1 MDAEDLVR
9 RYVRETLL
17 EYSDSSCRYE
27 SSVIKS
33 LKMAGVAGRM
43 KRAACSDSSRPDADI
58 KIDDQLYYVEV
69 KSSPRAQMGGGSLG
83 YSVTDKKF
91 YPVGQNRDLSAM
103 IAELLNNV
111 NDTSL
116 HKGLKTLT
124 KHLST
129 SAGKPITEI
138 PMSGFTPQA
147 WEEARDYG
155 LLQAINRT
163 FESDMSVIARHYSQ
177 KNTHYIQIGGR
188 GFFSLGQNPAGLPIP
203 MLEGRVQ
210 LEVRLAKA
218 GDEGRSRSKAGLR
231 VQARLLTQ
239 NMSPY
244 SLDDPADVEK
254 LISDR
259 SATSQKPVR
268 RRSTRTG

>member
-1 MDAEDLVR
+1 MDTEDLVR

-27 SSVIKS
+27 SSIIKS
-33 LKMAGVAGRM
+33 LKMAGAAGRI
-43 KRAACSDSSRPDADI
+43 KRAACNDANRPDADI
-58 KIDDQLYYVEV
+58 KIDDQVYYVEV
-69 KSSPRAQMGGGSLG
+69 KSSPRAQMGGGSVG

-91 YPVGQNRDLSAM
+91 YPVGKNRDLSAM
-103 IAELLNNV
+103 IAELLNSV

-124 KHLST
+124 AHLSR

-138 PMSGFTPQA
+138 PMSGFTPEA
-147 WEEARDYG
+147 WEEAREYG

-163 FESDMSVIARHYSQ
+163 FESDMSVIARHYAQ
-177 KNTHYIQIGGR
+177 KNTHYIQINNR
-188 GFFSLGQNPAGLPIP
+188 GFFSLGENPAGLPIP
-203 MLEGRVQ
+203 QLAGRVQ

-239 NMSPY
+239 NTSPY
-244 SLDDPADVEK
+244 SLDDPTDVER
-254 LISDR
+254 LINDR
-259 SATSQKPVR
+259 GAASKKSGKR
-268 RRSTRTG
+268 RPTRA